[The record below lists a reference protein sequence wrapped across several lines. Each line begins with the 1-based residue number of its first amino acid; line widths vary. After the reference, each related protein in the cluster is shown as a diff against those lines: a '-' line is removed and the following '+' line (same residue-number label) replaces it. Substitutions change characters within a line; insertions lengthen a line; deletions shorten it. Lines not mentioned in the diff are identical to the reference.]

1 MDDGAF
7 LFLSREELQ
16 RGAKLIFSH
25 FRRFGLKMHIG
36 TDGSF
41 SDSKTEAVVFPA
53 PGQILSSFDTSPVY
67 INDTGYVTY
76 TDKFKYLG
84 SYITHDLSDT
94 FDVKNRVTQA
104 TKAMGAMMPNIFR
117 SPHLSL
123 YVKKLLYMAIPMN
136 LLLWGSETWAL
147 KQSDWKKLQVFHTS
161 AIQCILNI
169 NMMEVQLYRISNE
182 EIYKEFGIDP
192 LENILVSRQLKWIG
206 KIALMP
212 ENRLP
217 RKFLAAWH
225 FHPRPTGRPQTTIR
239 HSYIHALRFAGVLP
253 EEEKNGKLADWLPQI
268 ADDPKEWERFRRSLT
283 PNLTGRQNRERGVGQ
298 TSGIGYR

>member
-1 MDDGAF
+1 M
-7 LFLSREELQ
+7 
-16 RGAKLIFSH
+16 
-25 FRRFGLKMHIG
+25 
-36 TDGSF
+36 
-41 SDSKTEAVVFPA
+41 
-53 PGQILSSFDTSPVY
+53 
-67 INDTGYVTY
+67 
-76 TDKFKYLG
+76 
-84 SYITHDLSDT
+84 
-94 FDVKNRVTQA
+94 TQA

-117 SPHLSL
+117 NPHLSL

-147 KQSDWKKLQVFHTS
+147 KQSDRKKLQVFHTS
-161 AIQCILNI
+161 AIRRILNI

-225 FHPRPTGRPQTTIR
+225 FHPRPT
-239 HSYIHALRFAGVLP
+239 LRFAGVLP
-253 EEEKNGKLADWLPQI
+253 EGEKMGNLLIGYPELSKILANGKDSEGASSQI
-268 ADDPKEWERFRRSLT
+268 
-283 PNLTGRQNRERGVGQ
+283 
-298 TSGIGYR
+298 